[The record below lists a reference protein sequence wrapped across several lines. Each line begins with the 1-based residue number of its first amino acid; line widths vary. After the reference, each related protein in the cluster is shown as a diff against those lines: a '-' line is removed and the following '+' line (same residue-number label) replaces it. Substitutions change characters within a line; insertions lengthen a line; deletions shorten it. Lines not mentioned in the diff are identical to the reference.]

1 MRSVLPV
8 NQLQIREAQVEL
20 INQRRS
26 LKSVAVALSGH
37 AALGCSMQ
45 LAINLRRQF
54 FEGLLIA
61 VAPCLKQYR
70 DLVSEGL
77 RHTKASEPQGGRAV
91 TRNITTATGLCRP
104 DDPHP
109 DHFFLRYRFC
119 PPFSL

>member
-26 LKSVAVALSGH
+26 LKSVAVALSRH
-37 AALGCSMQ
+37 AALSRSMQ
-45 LAINLRRQF
+45 FSINLRRQF

-61 VAPCLKQYR
+61 AAPCLKQYC

-77 RHTKASEPQGGRAV
+77 RHTKASAPQGGK
-91 TRNITTATGLCRP
+91 GGYPKHYHGDRP
-104 DDPHP
+104 LSPRP
-109 DHFFLRYRFC
+109 PLGPFFLGYRFGSH
-119 PPFSL
+119 FSL

>member
-26 LKSVAVALSGH
+26 LKSVAVALSRH
-37 AALGCSMQ
+37 AALSRSMQ
-45 LAINLRRQF
+45 FSINLRRQF

-61 VAPCLKQYR
+61 AAPCLKQYC

-77 RHTKASEPQGGRAV
+77 RHTKASAPQGGKGGYPKHYHGHWPLSPR
-91 TRNITTATGLCRP
+91 R
-104 DDPHP
+104 PHP
-109 DHFFLRYRFC
+109 ERFFLGYRFGSR
-119 PPFSL
+119 FSL